1 MGFPMALRL
10 IKAGYT
16 VTVFDLNPEPLEQL
30 SKAGA
35 NVASN
40 AKEAARS
47 SDVLLTSL
55 PRPDHVETVMITQET
70 LPCLSDGSLW
80 IDLTTNRKEFIQELA
95 EKAPKNVLKVLK
107 GVSTGE

>member
-1 MGFPMALRL
+1 MTNSLDQNIGFIGVGNMGFPMALRL

-40 AKEAARS
+40 S
-47 SDVLLTSL
+47 
-55 PRPDHVETVMITQET
+55 
-70 LPCLSDGSLW
+70 
-80 IDLTTNRKEFIQELA
+80 
-95 EKAPKNVLKVLK
+95 
-107 GVSTGE
+107 